1 MSGGLFYWLSTQRPR
16 DHRHCRECRT
26 QTHKRINTHIRF
38 LKPHLGTTEQSAL
51 SDCSVKPC
59 TADTTQCSAGLDPN
73 RSLLSTSSLYW
84 VSGITTFCMNS
95 AWNDQMLFYL
105 AVNKKLMAANVKGRT
120 NCNMDEPLYKL
131 RLSWPTRAQR
141 WFIFRQWSCC
151 PAGVVRFTWKCIL
164 F

>member
-1 MSGGLFYWLSTQRPR
+1 MLEMFTFSTLWVFINSVLNMFTHTSECYASGARGLYRFLGCGVTVAQMSGGLFYWLSTQRPR

-38 LKPHLGTTEQSAL
+38 LKPHLGTTEQSTL

-84 VSGITTFCMNS
+84 VSGIATFCMNS
-95 AWNDQMLFYL
+95 AWNDQVL
-105 AVNKKLMAANVKGRT
+105 
-120 NCNMDEPLYKL
+120 C
-131 RLSWPTRAQR
+131 
-141 WFIFRQWSCC
+141 FI
-151 PAGVVRFTWKCIL
+151 
-164 F
+164 